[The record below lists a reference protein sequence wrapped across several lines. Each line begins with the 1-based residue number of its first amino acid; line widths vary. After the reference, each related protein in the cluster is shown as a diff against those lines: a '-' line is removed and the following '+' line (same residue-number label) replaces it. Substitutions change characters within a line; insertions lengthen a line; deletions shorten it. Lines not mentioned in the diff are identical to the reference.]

1 MAQIAC
7 GGAAII
13 GAFFQNFNY
22 IRHSSGWRSTD
33 PDLLWSYR
41 HCVLGGGLG
50 LKQSSVCSRR
60 IQLTPLA
67 LMAGKHE
74 GILESILSG
83 SRQFKR
89 YR

>member
-1 MAQIAC
+1 MAQIADHNT
-7 GGAAII
+7 AII

-22 IRHSSGWRSTD
+22 IRHLSGALQTLTSFG
-33 PDLLWSYR
+33 LIL
-41 HCVLGGGLG
+41 CFFFGGGGL
-50 LKQSSVCSRR
+50 KQVSVCSRR
-60 IQLTPLA
+60 IQLTLLA
-67 LMAGKHE
+67 LMAGKLE